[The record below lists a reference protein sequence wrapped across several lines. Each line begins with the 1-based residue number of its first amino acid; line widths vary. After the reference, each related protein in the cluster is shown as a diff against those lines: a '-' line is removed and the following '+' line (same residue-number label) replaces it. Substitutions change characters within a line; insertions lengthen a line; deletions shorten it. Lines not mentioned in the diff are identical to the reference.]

1 MNQMEK
7 LNPLQQQA
15 YDLVNS
21 TNESFFLTGRAG
33 TGKTAVLKY
42 IQETVDKNI
51 IVVAYTGVAAVN
63 AGGETI
69 NSMFGIPPYEVV
81 THQTEFSLSPGKQA
95 VLRKADTIIIDEVSM
110 VRPDYID
117 GINLILCTLMHSNL
131 PFGGK
136 QMVFVGDMRQLEP
149 VVIHGSAEEK
159 LLQDIYGHG
168 KPYFYKAQV
177 FRGYKLPK
185 IELRQIYRQTDP
197 VFLGILENIRN
208 YRVEQND
215 LAVLNSHVGPAPS
228 EGMSVLLS
236 TCNSSADR
244 YNEQQLS
251 RITSPAIAYKAVKS
265 GKFPEA
271 KRMPAQEELVLK
283 VGAQVMFTRND
294 GNRRWV
300 NGTMGKVASL
310 AADKIVVELE
320 NGDCHE
326 VDQVEWEYYNY
337 TYNRESKKIDKELV
351 GTYTQY
357 PLRLAWAIT
366 VHKSQGMTFSNMVLD
381 LSRRFFASGQLYV
394 ALSRV
399 RSLDGLTLTARILP
413 RDVIP
418 NREIE
423 EFSASFNDEQLIQSK
438 LLDGSSI
445 YASHREGD
453 IDGES
458 KACLEAAIRMVRSGN
473 HEDAIYMMMRMFNTV
488 ICDDHLLNC
497 TAGEP
502 LLRSEGA
509 DSDFLNSVLCL
520 YGSRYEQGITYAE
533 QVIEACDGC
542 KEAFYVK
549 SRCLAA
555 LGRWQEAD
563 AVNERISDLVGKLYL
578 RDPKALYHW
587 SRVNHELGK
596 ECENLLKAILKQHP
610 GYKPAQSLLDACTPP
625 AENNSAEEG
634 NDAER
639 A

>member
-1 MNQMEK
+1 MEI

-15 YDLVNS
+15 FDLVNN

-42 IQETVDKNI
+42 IQDTVDKNI

-81 THQTEFSLSPGKQA
+81 THQTEFHLSPSKQA

-117 GINLILCTLMHSNL
+117 GINWILCTLMHSNL

-136 QMVFVGDMRQLEP
+136 QIVFVGDMRQLEP

-159 LLQDIYGHG
+159 LLQDIYGQG
-168 KPYFYKAQV
+168 KPYFYKAKV
-177 FRGYKLPK
+177 FRGLDNLPK
-185 IELRQIYRQTDP
+185 IELQQIYRQTDP
-197 VFLGILENIRN
+197 IFLGILENIRN
-208 YRVEQND
+208 YRVVQSD
-215 LAVLNSHVGPAPS
+215 LAVLNSHVGSTPS

-251 RITSPAIAYKAVKS
+251 RITSPTIAYKAVKS
-265 GKFPEA
+265 GKFPDV
-271 KRMPAQEELVLK
+271 KRMPAQEELILK

-310 AADKIVVELE
+310 ADDKIVVELE

-366 VHKSQGMTFSNMVLD
+366 IHKSQGMTFNNMILD
-381 LSRRFFASGQLYV
+381 LSRRVFASGQLYV

-399 RSLDGLTLTARILP
+399 RSLDGLTLTAPILP

-438 LLDGSSI
+438 LFDGASI
-445 YASHREGD
+445 YAFHREGD

-458 KACLEAAIRMVRSGN
+458 KACLDAAIRMVRSGN
-473 HEDAIYMMMRMFNTV
+473 YVDAVHMTMRMFNTV

-497 TAGEP
+497 TAGET

-509 DSDFLNSVLCL
+509 DSDFLNAVLCL
-520 YGSRYEQGITYAE
+520 YGGRYEQGLTYAE
-533 QVIEACDGC
+533 QVIKACEDC
-542 KEAFYVK
+542 KEAYYVK

-578 RDPKALYHW
+578 RDLKALYHW
-587 SRVNHELGK
+587 SRVNHELGQ
-596 ECENLLKAILKQHP
+596 ECDNLLKAILKLHP
-610 GYKPAQSLLDACTPP
+610 GYKPAQSLIDACTSP
-625 AENNSAEEG
+625 AENVEEEG
-634 NDAER
+634 IVEVS
-639 A
+639 

>member
-1 MNQMEK
+1 MEN

-15 YDLVNS
+15 FDLVNN

-69 NSMFGIPPYEVV
+69 NSMFGIPPREVV
-81 THQTEFSLSPGKQA
+81 THQTDFNLSPSKQA
-95 VLRKADTIIIDEVSM
+95 VLQKADTIIIDEVSM

-117 GINLILCTLMHSNL
+117 GIHWILCAVMHSNL

-136 QMVFVGDMRQLEP
+136 QIVFVGDMRQLEP

-159 LLQDIYGHG
+159 LLQDIYGQG
-168 KPYFYKAQV
+168 KPYFYKAKV
-177 FRGYKLPK
+177 FRVLDALPK
-185 IELRQIYRQTDP
+185 IELQQIYRQTDP

-208 YRVEQND
+208 YRVVQKD
-215 LAVLNSHVGPAPS
+215 LAVLNSHVGPVPS

-265 GKFPEA
+265 GKFPDA

-294 GNRRWV
+294 VNRRWV

-310 AADKIVVELE
+310 ADDKIVVELE
-320 NGDCHE
+320 NGDCYE

-357 PLRLAWAIT
+357 PLQLAWAIT
-366 VHKSQGMTFSNMVLD
+366 IHKSQGMTFNNMILD
-381 LSRRFFASGQLYV
+381 LSHRIFASGQLYV

-399 RSLDGLTLTARILP
+399 RSLDGLTLTAPILP
-413 RDVIP
+413 RDIIP

-423 EFSASFNDEQLIQSK
+423 EFSASFNDEQLIQNK

-458 KACLEAAIRMVRSGN
+458 KACLDAAIRMIRAGN
-473 HEDAIYMMMRMFNTV
+473 HV
-488 ICDDHLLNC
+488 
-497 TAGEP
+497 
-502 LLRSEGA
+502 
-509 DSDFLNSVLCL
+509 
-520 YGSRYEQGITYAE
+520 
-533 QVIEACDGC
+533 
-542 KEAFYVK
+542 
-549 SRCLAA
+549 
-555 LGRWQEAD
+555 D
-563 AVNERISDLVGKLYL
+563 AV
-578 RDPKALYHW
+578 
-587 SRVNHELGK
+587 
-596 ECENLLKAILKQHP
+596 
-610 GYKPAQSLLDACTPP
+610 
-625 AENNSAEEG
+625 
-634 NDAER
+634 
-639 A
+639 

>member
-1 MNQMEK
+1 MEN

-15 YDLVNS
+15 FDLVNN

-69 NSMFGIPPYEVV
+69 NSMFGIPPREVV
-81 THQTEFSLSPGKQA
+81 THQTDFNLSPSKQA
-95 VLRKADTIIIDEVSM
+95 VLQKADTIIIDEVSM

-117 GINLILCTLMHSNL
+117 GIHWILCAVMHSNL

-136 QMVFVGDMRQLEP
+136 QIVFVGDMRQLEP

-159 LLQDIYGHG
+159 LLQDIYGQG
-168 KPYFYKAQV
+168 KPYFYKAKV
-177 FRGYKLPK
+177 FRVLDALPK
-185 IELRQIYRQTDP
+185 IELQQIYRQTDP

-208 YRVEQND
+208 YRVVQKD
-215 LAVLNSHVGPAPS
+215 LAVLNSHVGPVPS

-265 GKFPEA
+265 GKFPDA

-294 GNRRWV
+294 VNRRWV

-310 AADKIVVELE
+310 ADDKIVVELE
-320 NGDCHE
+320 NGDCYE

-357 PLRLAWAIT
+357 PLQLAWAIT
-366 VHKSQGMTFSNMVLD
+366 IHKSQGMTFNNMILD
-381 LSRRFFASGQLYV
+381 LSHRIFASGQLYV

-399 RSLDGLTLTARILP
+399 RSLDGLTLTAPILP
-413 RDVIP
+413 RDIIP

-423 EFSASFNDEQLIQSK
+423 EFSASFNDEQLIQNK

-458 KACLEAAIRMVRSGN
+458 KACLDAAIRMIRSGN
-473 HEDAIYMMMRMFNTV
+473 HVDAVYMMMRMFNTV

-497 TAGEP
+497 TAGET

-509 DSDFLNSVLCL
+509 DSDFINAVLCL
-520 YGSRYEQGITYAE
+520 YGGRYAQGINYAE
-533 QVIEACDGC
+533 QVIEACNDC
-542 KEAFYVK
+542 KEAYYVK

-563 AVNERISDLVGKLYL
+563 AVNDRISDLVGKLYL
-578 RDPKALYHW
+578 RDLKALYHW
-587 SRVNHELGK
+587 SRVNHELGQ
-596 ECENLLKAILKQHP
+596 ECDNLLKKILKRHP

>member
-1 MNQMEK
+1 MEI

-15 YDLVNS
+15 FDLVNN

-42 IQETVDKNI
+42 IQDTVDKNI

-81 THQTEFSLSPGKQA
+81 THQTEFHLSPSKQA

-117 GINLILCTLMHSNL
+117 GINWILCTLMHSNL

-136 QMVFVGDMRQLEP
+136 QIVFVGDMRQLEP

-159 LLQDIYGHG
+159 LLQDIYGQG
-168 KPYFYKAQV
+168 KPYFYKAKV
-177 FRGYKLPK
+177 FRGLDNLPK
-185 IELRQIYRQTDP
+185 IELQQIYRQTDP
-197 VFLGILENIRN
+197 IFLDILENIRN
-208 YRVEQND
+208 YLVVQSD
-215 LAVLNSHVGPAPS
+215 LAVLNSHVGSTPS

-265 GKFPEA
+265 GKFPDA
-271 KRMPAQEELVLK
+271 KRMPAQEELILK

-310 AADKIVVELE
+310 ADDKIVVELE
-320 NGDCHE
+320 NGDCHK

-366 VHKSQGMTFSNMVLD
+366 IHKSQGMTFNNMILD
-381 LSRRFFASGQLYV
+381 LSRRVFASGQLYV

-399 RSLDGLTLTARILP
+399 RSLDGLTLTAPILP

-423 EFSASFNDEQLIQSK
+423 EFSASFNDEQLIQNK
-438 LLDGSSI
+438 LLDGASI

-458 KACLEAAIRMVRSGN
+458 KACLDAAIRMIRSCN
-473 HEDAIYMMMRMFNTV
+473 LMDAVYMMMRMFNTV

-497 TAGEP
+497 TAGET

-509 DSDFLNSVLCL
+509 DSDFINAVLCL
-520 YGSRYEQGITYAE
+520 YGGRYEQGITFAE
-533 QVIEACDGC
+533 QVIKACDGF

-563 AVNERISDLVGKLYL
+563 AMNNRISDLVGKLYL
-578 RDPKALYHW
+578 RDLKALYHW
-587 SRVNHELGK
+587 SRVNHELGQ
-596 ECENLLKAILKQHP
+596 ECNNLLKAILKLHP
-610 GYKPAQSLLDACTPP
+610 GYKPAQSLLDACTSPVENVE
-625 AENNSAEEG
+625 AESIVEVS
-634 NDAER
+634 
-639 A
+639 

>member
-1 MNQMEK
+1 MEN

-15 YDLVNS
+15 FDLVNS

-69 NSMFGIPPYEVV
+69 NSMFGIPPHEVV
-81 THQTEFSLSPGKQA
+81 TNQTEFNLGPGKQA
-95 VLRKADTIIIDEVSM
+95 VLQKADTIIIDEVSM

-117 GINLILCTLMHSNL
+117 GINWILCALMHSNL

-136 QMVFVGDMRQLEP
+136 QIVFVGDMRQLEP

-159 LLQDIYGHG
+159 QLQDIYGQG
-168 KPYFYKAQV
+168 KPYFYKAKV
-177 FRGYKLPK
+177 FRVLDALPK
-185 IELRQIYRQTDP
+185 IELQQIYRQTDP

-208 YRVEQND
+208 YRVVQKD
-215 LAVLNSHVGPAPS
+215 LAVLNSHVGPVPS

-265 GKFPEA
+265 GKFPDA

-310 AADKIVVELE
+310 ADDKIVVELE

-351 GTYTQY
+351 GTYIQY

-366 VHKSQGMTFSNMVLD
+366 IHKSQGMTFNSMILD
-381 LSRRFFASGQLYV
+381 LSRRVFASGQLYV

-399 RSLDGLTLTARILP
+399 RSLDGLTLTAPILP

-423 EFSASFNDEQLIQSK
+423 EFSASFNDELLIQNK

-458 KACLEAAIRMVRSGN
+458 KACLDAAIRMIRSGN
-473 HEDAIYMMMRMFNTV
+473 HVDAVYMMMRMFNTV

-497 TAGEP
+497 TAGET

-509 DSDFLNSVLCL
+509 DSDFLNAVLCL
-520 YGSRYEQGITYAE
+520 YGGRYEQGITYAE
-533 QVIEACDGC
+533 QVIKACEDC
-542 KEAFYVK
+542 KEAYYVK

-610 GYKPAQSLLDACTPP
+610 GYKPAEFLLENITTPNVGV
-625 AENNSAEEG
+625 EAEEIS
-634 NDAER
+634 EVS
-639 A
+639 